1 MNENHY
7 MMWLFRSLGMN
18 LRKTYILLEHF
29 GSAMEIWNANE
40 KMLLQVNGITSQ
52 TVHALNEGKDEVAQW
67 IKELDYLGLRYISI
81 NDSCY
86 PRLLRE
92 IPDPPVG
99 LYIKGELPDNDCV
112 MVSVIGA
119 RRCTDYGR
127 NMAFKLSKDLAKE
140 GIVIVSGMAR
150 GIDSMGHKGTLEV
163 NGRTVAVLGFGHK
176 KCYPPEN
183 KSLME
188 EIGKTGCLISEYPPD
203 TEATRYN
210 FPQRNRIIAGISQG
224 LIVVEAGK
232 KSGTLITV
240 DFALDDGRTVMTLP
254 ANITSKASE
263 GTNELIKQ
271 GCPIITCAEDVLFEL
286 GVEEKKKHMEKV
298 EKLDIDLSDEEK
310 KVFGLIGS
318 EAVTL
323 EYITKMLKMP
333 VQDIQYI
340 LTMLELGAVIQK
352 LPGDK
357 YIRCL

>member
-1 MNENHY
+1 MHENHY

-29 GSAMEIWNANE
+29 GSAMEVWNADD
-40 KMLLQVNGITSQ
+40 KMLLQINGVTQQ
-52 TVHALNEGKDEVAQW
+52 TVHALNEGKECVADW
-67 IKELDYLGLRYISI
+67 IRELDSLGIRYISI
-81 NDSCY
+81 NDRCY
-86 PRLLRE
+86 PHLLRE
-92 IPDPPVG
+92 ITDPPVG
-99 LYIKGELPDNDCV
+99 LYIKGDLPENDCV
-112 MVSVIGA
+112 MISIIGA

-127 NMAFKLSKDLAKE
+127 NMAYKLSKNLAKE

-150 GIDSMGHKGTLEV
+150 GIDSMGHKGTLDA
-163 NGRTVAVLGFGHK
+163 NGRTIAVLGFGHK
-176 KCYPPEN
+176 HCYPPEN

-188 EIGKTGCLISEYPPD
+188 EISKSGCLISEYPPD

-271 GCPIITCAEDVLFEL
+271 GCPIVTCTEDVLFEL
-286 GVEEKKKHMEKV
+286 GVEKKKKQLI
-298 EKLDIDLSDEEK
+298 KL
-310 KVFGLIGS
+310 
-318 EAVTL
+318 
-323 EYITKMLKMP
+323 LKN
-333 VQDIQYI
+333 
-340 LTMLELGAVIQK
+340 
-352 LPGDK
+352 
-357 YIRCL
+357 

>member
-1 MNENHY
+1 

-40 KMLLQVNGITSQ
+40 KMLLQISGVTPQ
-52 TVHALNEGKDEVAQW
+52 TVYALSDGKTLVADW
-67 IKELDYLGLRYISI
+67 ISELDALDLRYISI
-81 NDSCY
+81 NDRCY
-86 PRLLRE
+86 PHLLRE
-92 IPDPPVG
+92 IADPPVG
-99 LYIKGELPDNDCV
+99 LYIKGQLPDNDCV

-127 NMAFKLSKDLAKE
+127 NMAFKLSKDLAKD
-140 GIVIVSGMAR
+140 GVITVSGMAR
-150 GIDSMGHKGTLEV
+150 GIDSMGHKGTLEA
-163 NGRTVAVLGFGHK
+163 NGKTIAVLGFGHK
-176 KCYPPEN
+176 NCYPPEN

-271 GCPIITCAEDVLFEL
+271 GCPIVTCAEDVLFEL
-286 GVEEKKKHMEKV
+286 GIEKMKKQQKNE
-298 EKLDIDLSDEEK
+298 EKLDFDLSDEEK
-310 KVFGLIGS
+310 KIYGLIGS

-323 EYITKMLKMP
+323 EHITKMLKMP

-340 LTMLELGAVIQK
+340 LTMLELGAAIQK